1 MYQSRVRNGNIVVAR
16 LFSVLVE
23 QINSG
28 STVVH
33 ARMAIGTIIL
43 LVALVIILYDVKLN
57 FVFSLP
63 GEVEQIDLAEE
74 ALYTRCYKRRD
85 EEIHDTAFGT
95 IDNPDVQKEFINAS
109 RAGAASECR
118 DKYPQ
123 QWVTVQQEFHLN
135 IIDLRARY
143 W

>member
-16 LFSVLVE
+16 LFSDLVE
-23 QINSG
+23 QRNSG
-28 STVVH
+28 GTVVH

-43 LVALVIILYDVKLN
+43 PVALVTTLYDVKLN

-63 GEVEQIDLAEE
+63 GEVEQIDLAQE

-95 IDNPDVQKEFINAS
+95 IDNPDVQKEFINTS
-109 RAGAASECR
+109 RAQAASACR
-118 DKYPQ
+118 DEYPQ
-123 QWVTVQQEFHLN
+123 QWQTVRQPFALKLL
-135 IIDLRARY
+135 DLQPRY